1 MYFTTKLP
9 LGGLLIRV
17 DVDPVK
23 LADQY
28 GADVCV
34 WADARSALHAINQ
47 ALTSAGRCG
56 GPRWVAHGARRSRQ
70 ASL

>member
-9 LGGLLIRV
+9 LGGLLIRI

-28 GADVCV
+28 SADVRV
-34 WADARSALHAINQ
+34 WSDRTQCAAFIIK
-47 ALTSAGRCG
+47 
-56 GPRWVAHGARRSRQ
+56 RWRSRAQ
-70 ASL
+70 DAVTRGPDGV